1 MNNLLIIDWDDTIFP
16 TTWLLQNNINIQN
29 EEVCEKYKLI
39 LSELDIILFRFLN
52 NIINKTKIVIVT
64 NASFD
69 WIKKTGRLLPNSFK
83 LIKRNIEIISA
94 RDLYKKKYPDDA
106 FMWKKIVFEKLLKIY
121 FNKKLNIQNIISIG
135 DADYEYKALI
145 NLNNYDQ
152 LIPNK
157 RILKAI
163 KFKKTPEYK
172 TILEQ
177 IELLTN
183 NIIDII
189 KYEDH
194 LDLVFSDI

>member
-1 MNNLLIIDWDDTIFP
+1 
-16 TTWLLQNNINIQN
+16 
-29 EEVCEKYKLI
+29 
-39 LSELDIILFRFLN
+39 
-52 NIINKTKIVIVT
+52 VIVT

-183 NIIDII
+183 NIIEII

-194 LDLVFSDI
+194 LDLLFSDI

>member
-69 WIKKTGRLLPNSFK
+69 WIKKTGQLLPNSFK

>member
-194 LDLVFSDI
+194 LDLLFSDI

>member
-52 NIINKTKIVIVT
+52 SIINKTKIVIVT

-183 NIIDII
+183 NIIEII

-194 LDLVFSDI
+194 LDLLFSDI